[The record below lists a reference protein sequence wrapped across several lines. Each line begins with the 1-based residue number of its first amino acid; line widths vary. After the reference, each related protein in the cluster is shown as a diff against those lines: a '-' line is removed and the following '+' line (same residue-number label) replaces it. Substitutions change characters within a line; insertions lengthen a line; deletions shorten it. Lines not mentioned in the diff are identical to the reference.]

1 MAFMVKQL
9 SADAQSMSP
18 EEEMSSRRGAI
29 KLLLMNQ
36 ARILDAVKVGFGP
49 ADSRR
54 LKTWR
59 SRDLQTQ
66 YLALQSLA
74 ESRFSPAEPSPG
86 AWVRFSQAPGW
97 ADCIMSSAVAHKP
110 VSSAAV
116 HNSV

>member
-18 EEEMSSRRGAI
+18 EEEMSSRRGAL

-36 ARILDAVKVGFGP
+36 ARILDAVKVGEGP

-66 YLALQSLA
+66 YLAASNLSRQRFADSVLGPA
-74 ESRFSPAEPSPG
+74 ESCRIKIQPSRAFARG
-86 AWVRFSQAPGW
+86 LGK
-97 ADCIMSSAVAHKP
+97 I
-110 VSSAAV
+110 
-116 HNSV
+116 